1 MLPEAKAV
9 IDAWAEQGR
18 PIYERMVE
26 LGEEAVVIA
35 NRSRAYSPRDVPSY
49 EDVKGTLKA
58 LTAGRPPLPLPAL
71 YVAEQ
76 DEQERRL
83 TDEDERIEN
92 PEAEARPK
100 PRRLIL
106 RRRQPVP
113 RSPSPSARRICRRRS
128 SCCCCWSR
136 TSR

>member
-26 LGEEAVVIA
+26 LGEEAVMIA
-35 NRSRAYSPRDVPSY
+35 NRSRAYSPRDVHSY

-58 LTAGRPPLPLPAL
+58 LTAARPPPLPTH
-71 YVAEQ
+71 YVHAM

-83 TDEDERIEN
+83 ASEAERIEN

-106 RRRQPVP
+106 RRRQPVA

-128 SCCCCWSR
+128 SCCCWSR